1 MAKKSDSKELAFL
14 KPRNRSNDEFFVYDK
29 GFLSGTQFDAVKRVG
44 GRREVYLDPESIHR
58 MATLGLSREM
68 IAAYYGI
75 TKGKFQE
82 LIEDYPELDE
92 AYLMGMSAGMAK
104 AAMSLEK
111 QIESGQCIPTIF
123 RLKTGGWIEADKVK
137 GNQEDSAPRVNIF
150 IPDNG
155 RDRIIDVTSNQ
166 FEDEDD

>member
-29 GFLSGTQFDAVKRVG
+29 GFLGGAQFDSVKSVG
-44 GRREVYLDPESIHR
+44 GRRQVYLDPEMIYR
-58 MATLGLSREM
+58 MATVGLSREM
-68 IAAYYGI
+68 VANYYGI

-111 QIESGQCIPTIF
+111 QIEGGQCIPTIF
-123 RLKTGGWIEADKVK
+123 RLKVGGWIEADKK
-137 GNQEDSAPRVNIF
+137 LKLNEESNAPRVNIY
-150 IPDNG
+150 IPSNG
-155 RDRIIDVTSNQ
+155 RDDNAIDVTEYS
-166 FEDEDD
+166 EDE

>member
-1 MAKKSDSKELAFL
+1 MAKKSDSKEIGFL
-14 KPRNRSNDEFFVYDK
+14 KPRQRSNDEFFVYDK
-29 GFLSGTQFDAVKRVG
+29 GFFEGSQFSHVKNVG
-44 GRREVYLDPESIHR
+44 GRRQVYLDQEVVHR

-75 TKGKFQE
+75 TKNKFQE
-82 LIEDYPELDE
+82 LIDEYPELDE

-111 QIESGQCIPTIF
+111 QIEGGNCIPTIF
-123 RLKTGGWIEADKVK
+123 RLKCGGWLESDKIK
-137 GNQEDSAPRVNIF
+137 GNQEDNAPRVNIF

-166 FEDEDD
+166 IEDEED

>member
-29 GFLSGTQFDAVKRVG
+29 GFLCGAQFDSVKSVG
-44 GRREVYLDPESIHR
+44 GRRQVYLDPEMIYR
-58 MATLGLSREM
+58 MATVGLSREM
-68 IAAYYGI
+68 VANYYGI
-75 TKGKFQE
+75 TKGRFQE

-111 QIESGQCIPTIF
+111 QIEGGNMVSTIF
-123 RLKTGGWIEADKVK
+123 RLKTGGWIEADKRK
-137 GNQEDSAPRVNIF
+137 DNQESTAPRVQIY
-150 IPDNG
+150 IPSNG
-155 RDRIIDVTSNQ
+155 RDDNTIDVTQ
-166 FEDEDD
+166 EDYEVE